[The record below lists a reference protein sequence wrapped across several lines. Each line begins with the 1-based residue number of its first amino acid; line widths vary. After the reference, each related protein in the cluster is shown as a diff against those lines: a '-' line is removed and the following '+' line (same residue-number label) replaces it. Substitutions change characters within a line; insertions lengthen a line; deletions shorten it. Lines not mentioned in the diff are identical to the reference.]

1 MIGCFAVVPI
11 LTNAGIAVLPAVLAG
26 IGSVLALLLKPREAI
41 SLCRRKPHVPIL
53 ALLTLAAIAG
63 GTWWLM
69 LPAPTADRPAQA
81 AATKTDWTAVA
92 LEILREEKLAAAG
105 TTARVPDAT
114 AAAANTPADPPQRVE
129 PFNRRGNFL
138 RTGHVGGPPLRR
150 LQALWEYNSNK
161 GYFYLSDAAVH
172 GDRIYAA
179 GCLQDLTGIFGTLTC
194 LDNRG
199 GKLWEVDK
207 LEREPLKGFFS
218 SPTLSGDGKYLV
230 IGQGLHTDKGCELL
244 CFETASGRLKW
255 KHKTPLNHIEGSPAI
270 RGDLA
275 VVGAGAIENE
285 QGIATE
291 GPGVVLAV
299 RISTGEK
306 LWEYPVIDPESS
318 PAIAEDGTVF
328 LGSGVNGKA
337 VVALRSETDAELKR
351 LDRPRLI
358 WSHPV
363 EYPALGTVTLV
374 GDKLLIGVG
383 DGDFVKAAPVPAGQ
397 VLCLEQKTGKEVW
410 KTPVGDVVLGAV
422 AVTGETAFASVRNG
436 DVVAI
441 QLTDGKIRWRQAVSG
456 KTPLLASP
464 AVAGRYVYAVANN
477 GTLAILDQ
485 NDGKVLEKHQVNASD
500 APGVEGYS
508 CSSPIIVDGRLYV
521 GSETGGMR
529 CFIGKED
536 L

>member
-1 MIGCFAVVPI
+1 VVFDLFAVVPI
-11 LTNAGIAVLPAVLAG
+11 LTNAGVALLPAVLAG
-26 IGSVLALLLKPREAI
+26 VGSVMALLLKPREAI
-41 SLCRRKPHVPIL
+41 ALCRRKPHVPAL
-53 ALLTLAAIAG
+53 ALVILAAIAG
-63 GTWWLM
+63 GVWWLM
-69 LPAPTADRPAQA
+69 LPAPKADPPAQA

-92 LEILREEKLAAAG
+92 LQILRDEKLAG
-105 TTARVPDAT
+105 SGAT
-114 AAAANTPADPPQRVE
+114 ATATATNTQASAPQQVE

-150 LQALWEYNSNK
+150 LQPLWEYNSNQ
-161 GYFYLSDAAVH
+161 GYFYFSDAAVY
-172 GDRIYAA
+172 GDRVYAA

-194 LDNRG
+194 VDARG

-207 LEREPLKGFFS
+207 TEREPLKGFFS
-218 SPTLSGDGKYLV
+218 SPVLTGDGKFLV
-230 IGQGLHTDKGCELL
+230 IGQGLHTDKGCDLM

-285 QGIATE
+285 QGVATE

-306 LWEYPVIDPESS
+306 LWEYMVIDPESS
-318 PAIAEDGTVF
+318 PAIGEDGTVY
-328 LGSGVNGKA
+328 LGSGCNGKA

-351 LDRPRLI
+351 LDKPRLI

-363 EYPALGTVTLV
+363 EYPALGTVTLA
-374 GDKLLIGVG
+374 GDKLLIGIG
-383 DGDFVKAAPVPAGQ
+383 EGDFVKAAPVPAGQ

-410 KTPVGDVVLGAV
+410 KRSVGDAVLGAV
-422 AVTGETAFASVRNG
+422 AVANDTAFASVRNG
-436 DVVAI
+436 EIVAM
-441 QLTDGKIRWRQAVSG
+441 QLADGKIRWRQAVSG

-464 AVAGRYVYAVANN
+464 AVAGRCVYAVANN

-485 NDGKVLEKHQVNASD
+485 NDGKVLEKHQVNAAN

-508 CSSPIIVDGRLYV
+508 YSSPIIVDGRLYV

-529 CFIGKED
+529 CFIGGKENP
-536 L
+536 